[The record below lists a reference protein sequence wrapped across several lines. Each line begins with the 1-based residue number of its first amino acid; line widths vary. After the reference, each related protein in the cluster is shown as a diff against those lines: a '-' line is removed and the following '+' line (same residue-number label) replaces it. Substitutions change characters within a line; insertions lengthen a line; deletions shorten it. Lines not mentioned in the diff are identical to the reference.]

1 MKNEELRLVF
11 RGKPA
16 KIIEFSVPRGY
27 SMKKV
32 YYAGS
37 IRGGRQ
43 DAALYGEMIAFLE
56 ARGCRVLTEH
66 VGLESLREE
75 GERTMT
81 EEEIFRRDMAWLE
94 ECDLV
99 VAECTTPS
107 HGVGYELARA
117 RDMDK
122 PVHIFYDIQRGR
134 LSAMLAGDSRFVL
147 HPYTSH
153 QDLFSALDSI
163 ASEK

>member
-1 MKNEELRLVF
+1 MR
-11 RGKPA
+11 
-16 KIIEFSVPRGY
+16 
-27 SMKKV
+27 KV
-32 YYAGS
+32 YFAGS

-66 VGLESLREE
+66 VGLESLQEA

-81 EEEIFRRDMAWLE
+81 EEEIFDRDMAWL
-94 ECDLV
+94 CDSDLV

-117 RDMDK
+117 RE
-122 PVHIFYDIQRGR
+122 GR
-134 LSAMLAGDSRFVL
+134 LSAMLAGDRSFIL
-147 HPYTSH
+147 HPYTSRRE
-153 QDLFSALDSI
+153 LFEALDRII
-163 ASEK
+163 AQ